1 MAQSSIYRPEDKS
14 PRAVLLAG
22 FSIGILALLGLFG
35 YWQADLHSFFSGGL
49 ASVNRI
55 VNQLLTVVLTAI
67 ALVIPL
73 SSNLYSPKLVRL
85 FLSHPLIVAGLSLI
99 IFTQTLCL
107 VTLMIGPNHD
117 GYNLLAILCYTFTLL
132 CLAGLLPFLY
142 FVSFFLRP
150 DFFVTLLIHRARK
163 HIDRWGA
170 GDLQTKHAEVIF
182 DITDMIANIAL
193 TGMHRGDKQLV
204 LLCVHGMHTLLI
216 CFIKQVHADH
226 KSSEG
231 MKTFFVSGLVREAQE
246 YLRERQIW
254 PEAYM
259 LAKIL
264 EVVEHTDVK
273 HHQILAEI
281 AQLLVQSHAVS
292 VQNHHEDHIEI
303 HIMVFNALM
312 RNSIEEKDLRKF
324 QNLSYHFRLIIEQL
338 IYDPMWMEE
347 AVRHLVHYG
356 KLADAQDMPV
366 AYKTVLYDLGELTLS
381 LIKIEDHAATQFV
394 EQHAGPIWFE
404 AIQRGGGVEIAARR
418 CLVRLYW
425 EARAL
430 EIDHLCDLLKENFLL
445 DDDQHREVLEK
456 ILANNRPL
464 HWEFNDR
471 LLKLAHISPDAEAR
485 AWEFIL
491 G

>member
-1 MAQSSIYRPEDKS
+1 VYLPAGKIKTIY
-14 PRAVLLAG
+14 LLAAV
-22 FSIGILALLGLFG
+22 SIAFLAALGLFG
-35 YWQADLHSFFSGGL
+35 YLESDLTGFFSGGL

-55 VNQLLTVVLTAI
+55 INQLLTVVLTAI

-85 FLSHPLIVAGLSLI
+85 FLSHPLIVAGLSI
-99 IFTQTLCL
+99 VIFTQTLCL
-107 VTLMIGPNHD
+107 VTLMIGPEHLS
-117 GYNLLAILCYTFTLL
+117 YQVLAFCCYGFTLI

-150 DFFVTLLIHRARK
+150 DFFVPLLAKRARK
-163 HIDRWGA
+163 HIDRWGEGELVPEHGEA
-170 GDLQTKHAEVIF
+170 VF
-182 DITDMIANIAL
+182 DTADMIANIAL

-204 LLCVHGMHTLLI
+204 LLCVHALHELLI
-216 CFIKQVHADH
+216 CFIKQVNDDH
-226 KSSEG
+226 KGNEG
-231 MKTFFVSGLVREAQE
+231 MPAFFVSGLVREAQE
-246 YLRERQIW
+246 YLREKQIW

-259 LAKIL
+259 LAKII

-281 AQLLVQSHAVS
+281 AQLLVASHAVA
-292 VQNHHEDHIEI
+292 VADHREDHIEI
-303 HIMVFNALM
+303 HTMVFNALM

-324 QNLSYHFRLIIEQL
+324 QNLSYHFRLIIETL
-338 IYDPMWMEE
+338 VYDPMWMEE

-356 KLADAQDMPV
+356 KLADAQGMPV
-366 AYKTVLYDLGELTLS
+366 AYKTVIYDIGELTLS
-381 LIKIEDHAATQFV
+381 LIKVEDHAATQFV

-404 AIQRGGGVEIAARR
+404 AIHRGGGLEIAARR
-418 CLVRLYW
+418 CIVRLYW
-425 EARAL
+425 EAQAA
-430 EIDHLCDLLKENFLL
+430 EIDHLCELLMENFLNDEDL
-445 DDDQHREVLEK
+445 HRETLEK

-471 LLKLAHISPDAEAR
+471 LLKLAHISPAAEAK
-485 AWEFIL
+485 AWEFVM